1 MTQPLQE
8 RTLRSARAA
17 VFALF
22 ASFGIVLS
30 TWAVHLPVL
39 KQSVEMSN
47 AMTGTVLLILGIGS
61 LAGMQLSGVA
71 IDRWGTE
78 RVAVTAGAALG
89 VSIVVPLT
97 ATTIGQAGI
106 GALVLGIS
114 AGCADVGMNAAAV
127 DVERDYGRPIMAA
140 FHAVFSIGT
149 VIGSLLGSA
158 GFALQLTTLTTT
170 SVTASL
176 CLLTVGAACAGF
188 RGYRASRDLTSDDVA
203 VSPTQFDRRYR
214 RVLLLGMLAFL
225 LFLSEGS
232 AMDWSSLHARQHLG
246 ASASSA
252 ALAVGSFVVAMTV
265 ARFAADRVAQAVG
278 PVWVLRGGAILAAA
292 GILAVIMAANLPV
305 ALAGWALFGL
315 GLAGGLPQVL
325 TAAGNLG
332 GGSTRT
338 LSRVVGVGYVAIL
351 GGPALIGWLVELVS
365 WRGAFLV
372 PLGSV
377 IICAFAA
384 RLVARRDESS
394 DPPVR

>member
-1 MTQPLQE
+1 MTRPVQAP
-8 RTLRSARAA
+8 TLRHARAA

-39 KQSVEMSN
+39 KQSVGMSN
-47 AMTGTVLLILGIGS
+47 AVTGTVLLILGIGS
-61 LAGMQLSGVA
+61 LAGMQISGVA
-71 IDRWGTE
+71 ISRWGTE
-78 RVAVTAGAALG
+78 RVAVMAGVALA
-89 VSIVVPLT
+89 VSIMVPLA
-97 ATTIGQAGI
+97 ATTIGQAAV
-106 GALVLGIS
+106 GAFVLGTS

-149 VIGSLLGSA
+149 VIGSLQGSA

-170 SVTASL
+170 STIASI
-176 CLLTVGAACAGF
+176 CLVTVGAAFTGF
-188 RGYRASRDLTSDDVA
+188 RGYRVRRELDSEEMPALPAQV
-203 VSPTQFDRRYR
+203 DRRLR
-214 RVLLLGMLAFL
+214 LRVLLLGMLAFL
-225 LFLSEGS
+225 LLLSEGS
-232 AMDWSSLHARQHLG
+232 AMDWSSLHAREHLG
-246 ASASSA
+246 ASAPSA
-252 ALAVGSFVVAMTV
+252 ALAIGSFVVAMTV

-278 PVWVLRGGAILAAA
+278 PVWVLRGGSILAAA
-292 GILAVIMAANLPV
+292 GILAVIMAPNLPV

-332 GGSTRT
+332 GGSART

-365 WRGAFLV
+365 WQGAFLV
-372 PLGSV
+372 PLCSV
-377 IICAFAA
+377 VICAAAA
-384 RLVARRDESS
+384 RLVA
-394 DPPVR
+394 PKHG

>member
-1 MTQPLQE
+1 MTRPVQAP
-8 RTLRSARAA
+8 TLRRARAA

-30 TWAVHLPVL
+30 TWAVHLPAL
-39 KQSVEMSN
+39 KQSVGMSN
-47 AMTGTVLLILGIGS
+47 AVTGTVLLILGIGS
-61 LAGMQLSGVA
+61 LVGMQISGVA
-71 IDRWGTE
+71 ISRWGTE
-78 RVAVTAGAALG
+78 RVAVMAGVALA
-89 VSIVVPLT
+89 VSIMVPLA
-97 ATTIGQAGI
+97 ATTIGQAAV
-106 GALVLGIS
+106 GAFVLGTS

-170 SVTASL
+170 STIASI
-176 CLLTVGAACAGF
+176 CLVTVGAAFTGF
-188 RGYRASRDLTSDDVA
+188 RGYRVRRELDSEEMPALPAQV
-203 VSPTQFDRRYR
+203 DRRLR
-214 RVLLLGMLAFL
+214 LRVLLLGMLAFL
-225 LFLSEGS
+225 LLLSEGS
-232 AMDWSSLHARQHLG
+232 AMDWSSLHAREHLG
-246 ASASSA
+246 ASAPSA
-252 ALAVGSFVVAMTV
+252 ALAIGSFVVAMTV
-265 ARFAADRVAQAVG
+265 ARFAADRVVQAVG

-292 GILAVIMAANLPV
+292 GILAVIMAPNLPV

-332 GGSTRT
+332 GGSART

-365 WRGAFLV
+365 WQGAFLV
-372 PLGSV
+372 PLCSV
-377 IICAFAA
+377 VICAAAA
-384 RLVARRDESS
+384 RLVA
-394 DPPVR
+394 PKHG

>member
-1 MTQPLQE
+1 MTRPVQAP
-8 RTLRSARAA
+8 TLRRARAA

-39 KQSVEMSN
+39 KQSVGMSN
-47 AMTGTVLLILGIGS
+47 AVTGTVLLILGIGS
-61 LAGMQLSGVA
+61 LGGMQISGVA
-71 IDRWGTE
+71 ISRWGTE
-78 RVAVTAGAALG
+78 RVAVMAGVALA
-89 VSIVVPLT
+89 VSIMVPLA
-97 ATTIGQAGI
+97 ATTIGQAAV
-106 GALVLGIS
+106 GAFVLGTS

-149 VIGSLLGSA
+149 VIGSLQGSA

-170 SVTASL
+170 STIASI
-176 CLLTVGAACAGF
+176 CLVTVGAAFTGF
-188 RGYRASRDLTSDDVA
+188 RGYRVRRELDSEEMPALPAQV
-203 VSPTQFDRRYR
+203 DRRLR
-214 RVLLLGMLAFL
+214 LRVLLLGMLAFL
-225 LFLSEGS
+225 LLLSEGS
-232 AMDWSSLHARQHLG
+232 AMDWSSLHAREHLG
-246 ASASSA
+246 ASAPSA
-252 ALAVGSFVVAMTV
+252 ALAIGSFVVAMTV

-278 PVWVLRGGAILAAA
+278 PVWVLRGGSILAAA
-292 GILAVIMAANLPV
+292 GILAVIMAPNLPV

-332 GGSTRT
+332 GGSART

-365 WRGAFLV
+365 WQGAFLV
-372 PLGSV
+372 PLCSV
-377 IICAFAA
+377 VICAAAA
-384 RLVARRDESS
+384 RLVA
-394 DPPVR
+394 PKHG

>member
-1 MTQPLQE
+1 MTRPVQAP
-8 RTLRSARAA
+8 TLRRARAA

-30 TWAVHLPVL
+30 TWAVHLPAL
-39 KQSVEMSN
+39 KQSVGMSN
-47 AMTGTVLLILGIGS
+47 AVTGTVLLILGIGS
-61 LAGMQLSGVA
+61 LAGMQISGVA
-71 IDRWGTE
+71 ISRWGTE
-78 RVAVTAGAALG
+78 RVAVMAGVALA
-89 VSIVVPLT
+89 VSIMVPLA
-97 ATTIGQAGI
+97 ATTIGQAAV
-106 GALVLGIS
+106 GAFVLGTS

-170 SVTASL
+170 STIASI
-176 CLLTVGAACAGF
+176 CLVTVGAAFTGF
-188 RGYRASRDLTSDDVA
+188 RGYRARRELDSEEIPALPAQV
-203 VSPTQFDRRYR
+203 DRRLR
-214 RVLLLGMLAFL
+214 LRVLLLGMLAFL
-225 LFLSEGS
+225 LLLSEGS
-232 AMDWSSLHARQHLG
+232 AMDWSSLHAREHLG
-246 ASASSA
+246 ASAPSA
-252 ALAVGSFVVAMTV
+252 ALAIGSFVVAMTV

-292 GILAVIMAANLPV
+292 GILAVIMAPNLPV

-332 GGSTRT
+332 GGSART

-351 GGPALIGWLVELVS
+351 GGPALIGWLVQLVS
-365 WRGAFLV
+365 WQGAFLV
-372 PLGSV
+372 PLCSV
-377 IICAFAA
+377 VICAAAA
-384 RLVARRDESS
+384 RLVA
-394 DPPVR
+394 PKHG

>member
-1 MTQPLQE
+1 MTRPVQAP
-8 RTLRSARAA
+8 TLRHARAA

-39 KQSVEMSN
+39 KQSVGMSN
-47 AMTGTVLLILGIGS
+47 AVTGTVLLILGIGS
-61 LAGMQLSGVA
+61 LAGMQISGVA
-71 IDRWGTE
+71 ISRWGTE
-78 RVAVTAGAALG
+78 RVAVMAGVALA
-89 VSIVVPLT
+89 VSIMVPLA
-97 ATTIGQAGI
+97 ATTIGQAAV
-106 GALVLGIS
+106 GAFVLGAS

-149 VIGSLLGSA
+149 VIGSLQGSA

-170 SVTASL
+170 STIASI
-176 CLLTVGAACAGF
+176 CLVTVGAAFTGF
-188 RGYRASRDLTSDDVA
+188 RGYRARRELDSEEIPALPAQV
-203 VSPTQFDRRYR
+203 DRRLR
-214 RVLLLGMLAFL
+214 LRVLLLGMLAFL
-225 LFLSEGS
+225 LLLSEGS
-232 AMDWSSLHARQHLG
+232 AMDWSSLHAREHLG
-246 ASASSA
+246 ASAPSA
-252 ALAVGSFVVAMTV
+252 ALAIGSFVVAMTV
-265 ARFAADRVAQAVG
+265 ARFAADRVVQAVG

-292 GILAVIMAANLPV
+292 GILAVIMAPNLPV

-332 GGSTRT
+332 GGSART

-365 WRGAFLV
+365 WQGAFLV
-372 PLGSV
+372 PLCSV
-377 IICAFAA
+377 VICAAAA
-384 RLVARRDESS
+384 RLVA
-394 DPPVR
+394 PKHG